1 MALASAFRP
10 GVIDAAATL
19 GTIAS
24 LGGAGSAAS
33 LHWLVQGIMVGAF
46 VALACGACISFI
58 ASRSA
63 PFAWLGLTALS
74 TAGFHFAITQEG
86 SPDPIILSSAWEE
99 VALPLAGSGM
109 ALFFSA
115 FVCSLA
121 RRDAISVPAL
131 PEAARATMA
140 LVALNL
146 WAHWLPPEMGS
157 LMLLVAMLACVC
169 FAVLFLRVRDVAT
182 MAGLLS
188 ATALA
193 ALITL
198 AQRLDAIEGYLR
210 ALDGAWPLDASVLTA
225 IVTALADL
233 TVLTL
238 WLAHVGNPRQRART
252 VLAKWQAKEHLRLSR
267 EVARQ
272 TAALNQALAYA
283 EQKNRQKI
291 QTLGYVGHDLRA
303 PLATILGY
311 VRLLRASQRR
321 PKAEHLDAIERSVA
335 YQLTLIDDVLDYAK
349 AELQPLHLD
358 PTPTSLADLLKEVAA
373 YAAMLGRANHNRF
386 VYAPPPFLPA
396 QVEVDGHRLQ
406 QVLLNLLANA
416 TKFTLR
422 GTIRLTLAATRAKQ
436 GGHWRLR
443 FAVQD
448 EGIGIAQEAQNSIFD
463 AFTQLERTNG
473 GVGLGLF
480 IAERIVEGMGG
491 KLALSSVLGEG
502 STFSFE
508 VDVAERDGTLVAV
521 DPYLSD
527 ETEPDP
533 PAVAAGAWAT
543 PPSPARLELALLARD
558 GRLTDIEEWL
568 QRITQVHPGFEPY
581 YEEVRKAVLTLDLAR
596 LETLALHSPEG

>member
-1 MALASAFRP
+1 MALASSFRLEAME
-10 GVIDAAATL
+10 AAVTL
-19 GTIAS
+19 STIAS
-24 LGGAGSAAS
+24 LGEAGSVAS
-33 LHWLVQGIMVGAF
+33 LHWLTQGIIVGAF
-46 VALACGACISFI
+46 VALACGAGISFV

-63 PFAWLGLTALS
+63 PFAWLAMTALA
-74 TAGFHFAITQEG
+74 TAGFHFAVTQDG
-86 SPDPIILSSAWEE
+86 LADPLIRSGAWDE

-109 ALFFSA
+109 ALFFAA
-115 FVCSLA
+115 FICSLA
-121 RRDAISVPAL
+121 RRDAVTVPAL

-146 WAHWLPPEMGS
+146 WTHWLPPDMAS
-157 LMLLVAMLACVC
+157 AMLLVAMLACVC
-169 FAVLFLRVRDVAT
+169 FAVLFLRLRDIET

-188 ATALA
+188 ATAIA
-193 ALITL
+193 ALLTL
-198 AQRLDAIEGYLR
+198 APRLKAVEEFLAEI
-210 ALDGAWPLDASVLTA
+210 DGSWPLHPHLLTA

-238 WLAHVGNPRQRART
+238 WLAHVGNPRQRARA
-252 VLAKWQAKEHLRLSR
+252 VLAKWQAKEHVRLSR
-267 EVARQ
+267 EVAQQ

-311 VRLLRASQRR
+311 VRLLRASHRR

-349 AELQPLHLD
+349 AELQPLHLS
-358 PTPTSLADLLKEVAA
+358 PSPTSLADLLKEVAS
-373 YAAMLGRANHNRF
+373 YAAMLGQANRNRF
-386 VYAPPPFLPA
+386 VYVPPPFLPA
-396 QVEVDGHRLQ
+396 KVEVDGHRLQ

-422 GTIRLTLAATRAKQ
+422 GTIRLTLSAQRAKV
-436 GGHWRLR
+436 GARWRLR

-448 EGIGIAQEAQNSIFD
+448 EGVGIAQADQGSIFN
-463 AFTQLERTNG
+463 AFTQLERTSG

-491 KLALSSVLGEG
+491 KLALASVLGEG

-508 VDVAERDGTLVAV
+508 VEVPELDAALVAV

-527 ETEPDP
+527 DGGSDV
-533 PAVAAGAWAT
+533 PAVPTGELYA

-558 GRLTDIEEWL
+558 GRLTDIEDWL
-568 QRITQVHPGFEPY
+568 QRIAEVHPGYDRY
-581 YEEVRKAVLTLDLAR
+581 YDEVRKAVLTLDLAK
-596 LETLALHSPEG
+596 LESLALHSSDG